1 MHRRTFLKVG
11 ALALAMPSAGAGC
24 DGNWWADKPIAN
36 SAVFPNGVIAG
47 SPEERAIT
55 FLVLCESVEGHPAVG
70 IEIATDP
77 QLEHIIYRG
86 VIPILPQ
93 APRVPLKFR
102 LEDDILEPKTRYHY
116 RFLSK
121 RTETPI
127 ASFQTLRSPDDPS
140 PVRLAYFSCQGY
152 SAGYYTAHR
161 HLAAEP
167 NIDLVACLGDYI
179 YDLTDDVGPEE
190 RPDKIGTISKFGN
203 GLAQTLDEYRQKYA
217 YYRTDGNLQAMHAA
231 HSFVAIW
238 DNHELA
244 ADGERDGITP
254 TLPWAQRM
262 RNGMQAFWDFMPQ
275 YPGKSLPLTR
285 KLRLGQ
291 HAELFLLDMWTYQN
305 PDVRNR
311 TYLGREQIDWLLDG
325 LRKSTATW
333 KIIAST
339 TVMMSTDYPAGR
351 PINLGQWDGFSDERR
366 LILEAMLSD
375 RIENVIVISGD
386 LHTFLAGQVTTTGRA
401 DGKPVALEFCGGAIS
416 SFGLFDLLPSDRSLA
431 ARFATTASSANP
443 HWSFVDLLTRGYA
456 VVEARPDEL
465 LVTLRGVETTFEPQS
480 DVFDVA
486 VFRVAKGSKVIETIS
501 TAPV

>member
-1 MHRRTFLKVG
+1 M
-11 ALALAMPSAGAGC
+11 
-24 DGNWWADKPIAN
+24 
-36 SAVFPNGVIAG
+36 
-47 SPEERAIT
+47 
-55 FLVLCESVEGHPAVG
+55 
-70 IEIATDP
+70 
-77 QLEHIIYRG
+77 
-86 VIPILPQ
+86 
-93 APRVPLKFR
+93 
-102 LEDDILEPKTRYHY
+102 
-116 RFLSK
+116 
-121 RTETPI
+121 
-127 ASFQTLRSPDDPS
+127 
-140 PVRLAYFSCQGY
+140 
-152 SAGYYTAHR
+152 
-161 HLAAEP
+161 
-167 NIDLVACLGDYI
+167 ACLGDYI

-244 ADGERDGITP
+244 ADGERDGIHRHCRGRSGCATECRRSGI
-254 TLPWAQRM
+254 LCRSI
-262 RNGMQAFWDFMPQ
+262 QASLCRS
-275 YPGKSLPLTR
+275 PGSCGF
-285 KLRLGQ
+285 GQ

-416 SFGLFDLLPSDRSLA
+416 FR
-431 ARFATTASSANP
+431 
-443 HWSFVDLLTRGYA
+443 A
-456 VVEARPDEL
+456 V
-465 LVTLRGVETTFEPQS
+465 
-480 DVFDVA
+480 
-486 VFRVAKGSKVIETIS
+486 
-501 TAPV
+501 